1 MECFSQNSLV
11 EFLNRE
17 NYKTHKTL
25 KELAA
30 FYTLLRLAGK
40 YWHSN
45 EFKRNARLISQHFT
59 FREKKTCLKKKHSKD
74 GKSLALL
81 TKSLPHTYFTLQWLY
96 TRVTHLHQF
105 KQLHKW
111 YHKNCIKLY
120 IGLWF
125 LWSVKVLGHA
135 TTLQIPVE
143 GHYKRYIF
151 PDTPCYTW
159 NYCYTGWH
167 FDYAKKQCSC
177 PNKRYFFA
185 KPKWG
190 PQRGTWPPITPYRAI
205 THATRSV

>member
-1 MECFSQNSLV
+1 MPVMECFSQNSLV

-105 KQLHKW
+105 KQLHHKW
-111 YHKNCIKLY
+111 YHKLY
-120 IGLWF
+120 QTIYRPM
-125 LWSVKVLGHA
+125 VLMIR
-135 TTLQIPVE
+135 Q
-143 GHYKRYIF
+143 
-151 PDTPCYTW
+151 
-159 NYCYTGWH
+159 
-167 FDYAKKQCSC
+167 
-177 PNKRYFFA
+177 
-185 KPKWG
+185 
-190 PQRGTWPPITPYRAI
+190 GTWTCNYPPDSGRRPL
-205 THATRSV
+205 